1 MRAHMHYL
9 RDGLRGSRHIYQPL
23 FGDRLPAYL
32 PRDMRYWIL
41 QLRRLS
47 ELRANWDEDLS
58 RLPRQ
63 PRALAALLR
72 FIQRRRGKSESL
84 GRLSEWKVKGEVEMA
99 RKSLKKSTSTR
110 SMSALRM
117 PGFSA
122 EASLYTSP
130 ATYRSGGG
138 AGETFGAVQPAYE
151 EGWCSSPY
159 CKISIYRGNLVCIC
173 HFPQ

>member
-1 MRAHMHYL
+1 MHHL

-110 SMSALRM
+110 SMSAMRM